1 MCWLV
6 EDLGRRANQIQLG
19 DVMCKIKGLLLL
31 LELENPIETYGCGIG
46 HCDMEGA
53 SGASRSS

>member
-1 MCWLV
+1 M